1 MWGKGDQLLVQIANR
16 GSSAGGRK
24 ALELGGDV
32 GLVGSLH

>member
-1 MWGKGDQLLVQIANR
+1 MGKGGPAASAIR
-16 GSSAGGRK
+16 GSSEGGRK